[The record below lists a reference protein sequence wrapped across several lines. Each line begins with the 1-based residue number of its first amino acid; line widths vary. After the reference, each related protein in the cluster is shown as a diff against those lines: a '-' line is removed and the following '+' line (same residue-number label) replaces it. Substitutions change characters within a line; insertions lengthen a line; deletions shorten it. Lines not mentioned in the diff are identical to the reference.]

1 MLPDEMAE
9 MIATGL
15 HNLSLHGM
23 TVEELDEVA
32 AWGAAVDGLD
42 LTNDPDIPEGMP
54 EH

>member
-1 MLPDEMAE
+1 MLPDDVAE

-15 HNLSLHGM
+15 HNLSLHDM

-32 AWGAAVDGLD
+32 AWGAAVDGLE
-42 LTNDPDIPEGMP
+42 LTDSPEIPEGMP